1 MGNPSSMPIVTDYE
15 KLACH
20 WVPDHKYALA
30 DGTGPEYE
38 YGSLMECFEKCDA
51 DPQCLGFLDRSSGGK
66 KICAWKSDEKTLQ
79 QNPKCGN
86 DYYRKPRNCQ
96 SSFLSYNGKCYGTVD
111 WNLQPEPV
119 RFNTPVSSSAD
130 NCDIEEW
137 HAIPEGCQLAPATG
151 GITSNVVGKYEF
163 GTYLLI
169 LANGGAYQNPTYG
182 ATAGQRHLSQS
193 FLQMGPTER
202 HYKTKCCGCKIL
214 LQCDLGF
221 GMGDASTTTTSTTMS
236 TVATTTTSVALY
248 TGYEQHNED
257 EGCCLASAPNIFHR
271 RCHGEGT
278 EAECF
283 QKCNQLGD

>member
-1 MGNPSSMPIVTDYE
+1 MSKIVVAGGI
-15 KLACH
+15 L
-20 WVPDHKYALA
+20 
-30 DGTGPEYE
+30 
-38 YGSLMECFEKCDA
+38 GSGISGDMYLHDICPVRFKDQCTTCASDA
-51 DPQCLGFLDRSSGGK
+51 V
-66 KICAWKSDEKTLQ
+66 KTTE
-79 QNPKCGN
+79 
-86 DYYRKPRNCQ
+86 CQ
-96 SSFLSYNGKCYGTVD
+96 SSFLSYNGNCYGTVD
-111 WNLQPEPV
+111 WDLKPEPV

-130 NCDIEEW
+130 DCDIEEW
-137 HAIPEGCQLAPATG
+137 HEIPDGCNIAPAQMD
-151 GITSNVVGKYEF
+151 ITQNVVGKYEF

-257 EGCCLASAPNIFHR
+257 ESLKDA
-271 RCHGEGT
+271 
-278 EAECF
+278 
-283 QKCNQLGD
+283 